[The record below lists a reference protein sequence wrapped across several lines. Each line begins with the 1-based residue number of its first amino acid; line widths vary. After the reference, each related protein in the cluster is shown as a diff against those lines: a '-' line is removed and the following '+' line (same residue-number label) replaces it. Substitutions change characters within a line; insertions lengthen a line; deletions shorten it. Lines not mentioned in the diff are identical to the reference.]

1 MDRDQPREKTLEME
15 DSRTEEE
22 IKSLLRRI
30 IDDQL
35 HLSDMLVHQDL
46 LVLMDKTKKAE
57 GQDSTRVKTCKEQDQ
72 SRDKAKEFA
81 NRKMFLL
88 KRRIR
93 I

>member
-1 MDRDQPREKTLEME
+1 MDRDQPREMTLEME
-15 DSRTEEE
+15 DSRAQEE
-22 IKSLLRRI
+22 IKSLLR
-30 IDDQL
+30 DDQL

>member
-1 MDRDQPREKTLEME
+1 MDKDQPREMTLEME

-30 IDDQL
+30 LEDQL

-46 LVLMDKTKKAE
+46 LVLMDKTKRAE
-57 GQDSTRVKTCKEQDQ
+57 EQDSTRVKTCKEDQ
-72 SRDKAKEFA
+72 SRDRAKEFA

>member
-1 MDRDQPREKTLEME
+1 MDRDQPREMTLEME

-30 IDDQL
+30 LEDQL

-46 LVLMDKTKKAE
+46 LVLMDKTKRAE
-57 GQDSTRVKTCKEQDQ
+57 EQDSTRVKTCKEDQ
-72 SRDKAKEFA
+72 SRDKAKESA
-81 NRKMFLL
+81 NRKTFLL
-88 KRRIR
+88 KRIR